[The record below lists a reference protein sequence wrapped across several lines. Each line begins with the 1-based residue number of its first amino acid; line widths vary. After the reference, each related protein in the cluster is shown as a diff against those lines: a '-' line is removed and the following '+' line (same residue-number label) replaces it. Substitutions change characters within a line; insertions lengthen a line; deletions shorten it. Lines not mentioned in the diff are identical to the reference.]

1 MSDALKQKTIRG
13 VSWSFTEQLLTRG
26 VNFIIGIILAR
37 LLSPTDYGLVG
48 MLGIFLGLSQLF
60 IDGGLTSALI
70 RTQNPSEKDF
80 STVYLIN
87 IGLSIFFYFL
97 LFFCAPI
104 IADFYRQPLLKSLT
118 RAVALILVISSVA
131 SVHGTLLTIRVDF
144 KTKTYISI
152 IASVVS
158 GLTGV
163 ICAYKGLG
171 VWALVAQSLTSTIII
186 SLLSI
191 LFVRWMPQLVFSKES
206 FHRLFSYGSKLLVS
220 LCIHTIYEN
229 SYPLVIGKRFS
240 PSEVGQYSRGGQFPG
255 IADST
260 ITSAL
265 NRVAFPVLSQIQD
278 NDKRLL
284 QVYEK
289 YIQLSC
295 FLIFPL
301 MMGLCGC
308 ARPLVTI
315 LLKEQWLACVPF
327 MQILCFGKMTN
338 GITTINLNL
347 LYVKGRS
354 DLVLRLEIIKK
365 AIAFAILF
373 ITMFFG
379 LKVMCYGQVLYSFI
393 ALYLNTYYTKAILG
407 YTFGRQMKTIVPYFL
422 LSLTVL
428 AISVLS
434 SRLIPNEYFSVLVSL
449 VLCPIVYFTLARTS
463 HLYAYQEAKNL
474 LRENF
479 LPDHKSLKSS
489 Q

>member
-1 MSDALKQKTIRG
+1 MSESLKNKTVRG
-13 VSWSFTEQLLTRG
+13 ASWSFAEQILTRG
-26 VNFIIGIILAR
+26 SNFVIGIILAR

-70 RTQNPSEKDF
+70 RTKNPSEQDF

-87 IGLSIFFYFL
+87 VVLSVLFYFL
-97 LFFCAPI
+97 LFFCAPV
-104 IADFYRQPLLKSLT
+104 IAEFYQQPLLKPLT
-118 RAVALILVISSVA
+118 RVLALVLVISSVA
-131 SVHGTLLTIRVDF
+131 SIQGTLLTIRVDF

-152 IASVVS
+152 IASVFS
-158 GLTGV
+158 GLTGI

-171 VWALVAQSLTSTIII
+171 VWALVAQSLAAAAIMSFL
-186 SLLSI
+186 SL
-191 LFVRWMPQLVFSKES
+191 LFVRWMPRLVFSKES
-206 FHRLFSYGSKLLVS
+206 FKRLFAYSSKLLAAS
-220 LCIHTIYEN
+220 CISVIYDN
-229 SYPLVIGKRFS
+229 SYPLAIGKRFS
-240 PSEVGQYSRGGQFPG
+240 AADVGQYSRAGQFPG
-255 IADST
+255 TADSI

-278 NDKRLL
+278 DDKHLL

-308 ARPLVTI
+308 AQPLVSI
-315 LLKEQWLACVPF
+315 LLKEQWMACVPL
-327 MQILCFGKMTN
+327 MQILCFAKMTN

-365 AIAFAILF
+365 TIAFAILF

-379 LKVMCYGQVLYSFI
+379 LKAMCYGQVLYAFL
-393 ALYLNTYYTKAILG
+393 ALYLNTFYTKKILG
-407 YTFGRQMKTIVPYFL
+407 YSFKRQMCTVAPYFL
-422 LSLTVL
+422 LSMVVL
-428 AISVLS
+428 AIASLFTWIIHNG
-434 SRLIPNEYFSVLVSL
+434 LIAIFISIMC
-449 VLCPIVYFTLARTS
+449 CPIVYFMIAKRAG
-463 HLYAYQEAKNL
+463 LYAYKESTTLLKNKFHIFH
-474 LRENF
+474 N
-479 LPDHKSLKSS
+479 
-489 Q
+489 